1 MRCTAYR
8 CPLSR
13 VGAEELE
20 HLGSNLYLGWRAA
33 RPEPVTKDQSR
44 GDSRN
49 GKTELAELRPFNTA
63 FPALM

>member
-1 MRCTAYR
+1 MWR
-8 CPLSR
+8 SM
-13 VGAEELE
+13 LE

-49 GKTELAELRPFNTA
+49 GKTELAVAPIQHCI
-63 FPALM
+63 PSPYVIK